1 LSPQSTE
8 PAGNASSDTPSS
20 QKPPG
25 RRGSGMDL
33 TTGKISKVLLIF
45 SLPII
50 GQMSIQPLFQVMDRI
65 FIGQIGP
72 EAFKAVTNAAVLQM
86 LVIMLSAG
94 IANGVTSYVSRLVGS
109 GDYAEADNAANHA
122 ILLILGIS
130 VLYIALAY
138 PFDRA
143 FFAMLE
149 LEPALIGQ
157 AHDYIKVIIL
167 GNITIM
173 FSLIGANILRGE
185 GNSTTP
191 FWLAFIAIAINLV
204 LDPLLMFG
212 PEDSVFGFHIGWLG
226 MGVMGAST
234 ATVIGRGVSVVL
246 LILYLLKGKSI
257 WTFSLKNFHWNPQH
271 IVEILRVGFP
281 MLLVNLCVWIANIVF
296 LRILNP
302 IRGAAVAYGM
312 GIQFDM
318 LAILPM
324 IGLMLGVV
332 SMVGQNYGAGDLD
345 RARRSAWIGSIYGAL
360 FSLGIGIIYILF
372 PDFWV
377 SLFNKEGD
385 PVIQQLGR
393 EYIYIVGLTYTFVSQ
408 VFVLGGAFQGLG
420 KGMPPL
426 IITAVRFLAVAI
438 PLTIILTRYMGATG
452 AWIAIAA
459 SHVVGGIFAIA
470 WIAIEFRKRKKQA
483 EAEAGGE

>member
-1 LSPQSTE
+1 
-8 PAGNASSDTPSS
+8 
-20 QKPPG
+20 
-25 RRGSGMDL
+25 MDL
-33 TTGKISKVLLIF
+33 TRGRIPKVLLLF

-50 GQMSIQPLFQVMDRI
+50 GQMSIQPLYQVVDRI

-94 IANGVTSYVSRLVGS
+94 IANGVTSYVARLIGS
-109 GDYAEADNAANHA
+109 GEYAEADNAANHA
-122 ILLILGIS
+122 VLLILALS
-130 VLYIALAY
+130 FLYIAVAY
-138 PFDRA
+138 PLDRH

-149 LEPALIGQ
+149 LEPALVEQ

-212 PEDSVFGFHIGWLG
+212 PEDQVFGFDIGWMGL
-226 MGVMGAST
+226 GVMGASI
-234 ATVIGRGVSVVL
+234 ATVVGRGVGAFL
-246 LILYLLKGKSI
+246 LILYLLRGKSI
-257 WTFSLKNFHWNPQH
+257 WTFSLKNFHWYPRH
-271 IVEILRVGFP
+271 ILEILRVGFP

-318 LAILPM
+318 MAILPM

-345 RARRSAWIGSIYGAL
+345 RARRSAWTGALYGAL
-360 FSLGIGIIYILF
+360 FSLAMGLVYILF

-377 SLFNKEGD
+377 SLFNKEND

-393 EYIYIVGLTYTFVSQ
+393 EYIFIVGLTYTMASQ

-426 IITAVRFLAVAI
+426 IITATRFLAVAI
-438 PLTIILTRYMGATG
+438 PLAIILTRYMGATG
-452 AWIAIAA
+452 AWIAVAA
-459 SHVVGGIFAIA
+459 SHVVGGVFAIT
-470 WIAIEFRKRKKQA
+470 WIGIEFRKRKKTL
-483 EAEAGGE
+483 